1 MYLSEKEK
9 EVAILIAQG
18 MKDVEI
24 AQKLY
29 ISRRRVGEIIF
40 RIKDKWGIFS
50 RVEIGILVY
59 HFGWIFPP
67 QSALEAEKTVMNRG
81 LSHA

>member
-1 MYLSEKEK
+1 MFLSEKEK
-9 EVAILIAQG
+9 EVAILIAHG

-40 RIKDKWGIFS
+40 KIKDKWGVLS

-67 QSALEAEKTVMNRG
+67 ESALDVEAAQMRRG
-81 LSHA
+81 FTHA

>member
-1 MYLSEKEK
+1 MHLSEKEK

-29 ISRRRVGEIIF
+29 ISRRRVGEIVF

-50 RVEIGILVY
+50 RVEIGIMAY
-59 HFGWIFPP
+59 HYGWIFPP
-67 QSALEAEKTVMNRG
+67 ESAAEVEMAGMNRR
-81 LSHA
+81 LTHV

>member
-1 MYLSEKEK
+1 MDLSEKEK

-18 MKDVEI
+18 MKDIDI

-40 RIKDKWGIFS
+40 RIKEKWGILS
-50 RVEIGILVY
+50 RVEIGILAY
-59 HFGWIFPP
+59 HFGWIIPP
-67 QSALEAEKTVMNRG
+67 ESAIEAEIRMLKRDLT
-81 LSHA
+81 HA